1 MLENC
6 HLQEREKQVDNFL
19 LFIKLLDDL
28 LTEVILGTLMILL
41 LFLLLRLLLFNV
53 YRHVRLVLILFN
65 LVLDYA
71 SLDVLER
78 LSSLLFQ
85 GDHIVT
91 NQVH

>member
-28 LTEVILGTLMILL
+28 LAEVVLGTLMILL

>member
-1 MLENC
+1 M
-6 HLQEREKQVDNFL
+6 

-28 LTEVILGTLMILL
+28 LAEVVLGTLMILL

-78 LSSLLFQ
+78 LPSLLFQ
-85 GDHIVT
+85 GDYIVT